1 MYGLIHQAKYSVYN
15 PEFNALTAKYTT
27 IGCGGIAD
35 AIFFPS
41 TIEQLVELIVYLQS
55 DGVPFDILG
64 QGANVLSADDLSGK
78 VIVCTKRVNVISV
91 QEESVFVSAGVSSSA
106 LLKTCR
112 EFGLSGAEFFT
123 GIPSTM
129 GGALYMNAG
138 VADGHIADI
147 VQSVLILRD
156 GRIQKLSKEECQ
168 YGYKTSVFMHTNDI
182 ILGATLSLKTAA
194 LREIDDKTLAFR
206 ARRTHLP
213 KGRSMG
219 CIFKNPTGHFAGCL
233 IEKAGLKGL
242 RIGGAVVS
250 SEHANFIIN
259 DQNATSSD
267 VRHLIETV
275 KNAVFAQYKIRLEEE
290 IRYINR

>member
-35 AIFFPS
+35 AIFFPN
-41 TIEQLVELIVYLQS
+41 TIEQLVELIVHLQS

-64 QGANVLSADDLSGK
+64 QGANVLPADDLSGK

-91 QEESVFVSAGVSSSA
+91 QQESVYVSAGVSSA
-106 LLKTCR
+106 GFLKACR
-112 EFGLSGAEFFT
+112 AEFLE
-123 GIPSTM
+123 GIPCTL

-147 VQSVLILRD
+147 VQSVLVLRD

-219 CIFKNPTGHFAGCL
+219 CIFKTPTGPFAGCL

-259 DQNATSSD
+259 DQNAKSSD

-275 KNAVFAQYKIRLEEE
+275 KNAVFAQYRIRLEEE